1 MDVEQRY
8 RELVAEVEADGVRLV
23 GKDRVWHQ
31 RAIGVLL
38 RVLTLG
44 GQDVY
49 VERYVTTIGNTIFLT
64 PDWERR
70 TVEDRWAT
78 LRHERVHVKQFRRW
92 GVVLMGV
99 AYLLLPLPMGLA
111 WFRMRVERAAYE
123 ESVRCW
129 YELGGRAATD
139 AHRAHVIAQFT
150 GPAYAWMWPF
160 PSSIARWYDALVN
173 RLACE

>member
-1 MDVEQRY
+1 M
-8 RELVAEVEADGVRLV
+8 
-23 GKDRVWHQ
+23 
-31 RAIGVLL
+31 
-38 RVLTLG
+38 
-44 GQDVY
+44 
-49 VERYVTTIGNTIFLT
+49 
-64 PDWERR
+64 
-70 TVEDRWAT
+70 
-78 LRHERVHVKQFRRW
+78 KQFRRW